1 MTAGQACWN
10 RTKTISINAAGAAQ
24 ATTAVK
30 SRKRSGGAGGAWL
43 LTTIVGSVAV
53 AKGLAGGDFDR
64 ALAVEPVADSAHGD
78 DVEWQAA
85 GDILAGPSPLADVR
99 LRIP

>member
-43 LTTIVGSVAV
+43 LTAIVGSVAV
-53 AKGLAGGDFDR
+53 AKL
-64 ALAVEPVADSAHGD
+64 
-78 DVEWQAA
+78 
-85 GDILAGPSPLADVR
+85 
-99 LRIP
+99 